1 MHLKNLIQI
10 VFNPSIVSVG
20 LHISRLWEVY
30 EQEVNPKVK
39 APGSVMKRYFEQIQN
54 PSNIIGPSL
63 LTSHQYI
70 MNGVNIETFPF
81 SQMLCIERLTGDL
94 NRLDTEQL
102 TKLLNRALKLDAE
115 YASGLIKHNGKT
127 LSPRSNPRN
136 HIQWINWVTVNCS
149 RLFIQGEITIDES
162 CLFVKVTK

>member
-1 MHLKNLIQI
+1 MYLNSLIHVI
-10 VFNPSIVSVG
+10 LNPSIIGVG
-20 LHISRLWEVY
+20 LHIKRLWDVY

-39 APGSVMKRYFEQIQN
+39 APGSAMKRYFEQMQN
-54 PSNIIGPSL
+54 PSGIVGPSIL
-63 LTSHQYI
+63 ISHQYI

-94 NRLDTEQL
+94 NRLDNEQL
-102 TKLLNRALKLDAE
+102 TKLLDKALKLDAM
-115 YASGLIKHNGKT
+115 YASGLVQFEGKK
-127 LSPRSNPRN
+127 LLPRSNPRI

-149 RLFIQGEITIDES
+149 RLFIQGETTIDES